1 MSATQATVVR
11 TPQERANRIAFRRG
25 LALLFMTLFV
35 PGSAQLVVGG
45 RGLGRLA
52 MRVWLAV
59 IGFVAAFALLFVLRR
74 NWAIGLYAN
83 SWTQWV
89 LAAFFLVA
97 GVGWVLLF
105 LDAWRLAR
113 PAAMGNARGVLTS
126 VIAVVLAFAVGFG
139 GFQASAASRS
149 QAQLFGS
156 VFAGGGVTKAHK
168 GRINV
173 LLIGADADSSRQG
186 IRTDTLMLASI
197 SAKTGRTVLFSLPR
211 NLQGAKFPASS
222 PLQPLY
228 PNGYRCPD
236 ESCLLN
242 AVYQLG
248 QENADKYPGVA
259 DPGMAALEE
268 IVSETL
274 GLPINY
280 HAMIDLR
287 GFEKLINAVGGIRL
301 DIARPVPIGGGTT
314 RVSGYIQPGK
324 NVHLDGRNALWFAR
338 SRHGSSDYERMARQK
353 CVINAMV
360 KQLNPVTV
368 LTKFNQLASAS
379 KQVVRT
385 DVPSSE
391 VGALTELA
399 EKGRSL
405 PLASTSFA
413 PPLIK
418 PARPDLDEIRR
429 LVAEAIQRSEELD
442 RKARAS
448 EKASPSPTVGE
459 PSVSAKPK
467 KSNKAVVAKTAPKVT
482 TSINETRQTDDL
494 SEICGIPD

>member
-11 TPQERANRIAFRRG
+11 TPQDRASRIAFRRG
-25 LALLFMTLFV
+25 LTLLFMTLFL
-35 PGSAQLVVGG
+35 PGSAQLAVGG
-45 RGLGRLA
+45 RGVGKFAL
-52 MRVWLAV
+52 RVWGVVVALLA
-59 IGFVAAFALLFVLRR
+59 GFVLLFVVRR

-83 SWTQWV
+83 AWVQWTLAV
-89 LAAFFLVA
+89 FFLAAGL
-97 GVGWVLLF
+97 GWALLL
-105 LDAWRLAR
+105 LDAWRLSQ
-113 PAAMGNARGVLTS
+113 PKIMGSPRRWWMSLVSLVL
-126 VIAVVLAFAVGFG
+126 VFAVGFG

-149 QAQLFGS
+149 QAMLFGS

-173 LLIGADADSSRQG
+173 LLIGADADSSREG
-186 IRTDTLMLASI
+186 IRTDTIMLASI

-211 NLQGAKFPASS
+211 NLQGVKFPASS
-222 PLQPLY
+222 PLRQMY
-228 PNGYRCPD
+228 PEGYRCKD

-248 QENADKYPGVA
+248 EENADKFTGIE
-259 DPGMAALEE
+259 DPGLQALKDA
-268 IVSETL
+268 VSETL

-280 HAMIDLR
+280 YAMIDLR
-287 GFEKLINAVGGIRL
+287 GFEKLIDAVGGIRL

-338 SRHGSSDYERMARQK
+338 SRHKSSDYERMARQK

-368 LTKFNQLASAS
+368 LTNFNQLASAS
-379 KQVVRT
+379 KQIVRT

-391 VGALTELA
+391 LGVLTELA
-399 EKGRSL
+399 EKGRHL
-405 PLASTSFA
+405 PLASISFA

-418 PARPDLDEIRR
+418 PAWPDFNQIQA
-429 LVAEAIQRSEELD
+429 LVVEAIKKSEQLD
-442 RKARAS
+442 REARA
-448 EKASPSPTVGE
+448 AGTPSPSSEPTASAE
-459 PSVSAKPK
+459 PKKPK
-467 KSNKAVVAKTAPKVT
+467 KAVVAKTAPKVT
-482 TSINETRQTDDL
+482 TEVDQTRQTDDL
-494 SEICGIPD
+494 SDICGVSS